1 MTELDEK
8 TWEILQKTKLLNA
21 SNKLTLYKLCELSLT
36 RYQINIFKLSMDEH
50 ETSVDLKLFN

>member
-1 MTELDEK
+1 MAELDEK

-21 SNKLTLYKLCELSLT
+21 SNKLTLYKLCELSLK